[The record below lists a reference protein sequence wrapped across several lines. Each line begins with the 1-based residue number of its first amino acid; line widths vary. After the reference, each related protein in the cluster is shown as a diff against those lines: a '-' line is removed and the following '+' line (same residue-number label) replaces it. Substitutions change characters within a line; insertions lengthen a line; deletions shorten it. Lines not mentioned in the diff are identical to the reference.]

1 MSVRFL
7 AKDIYKRVHINT
19 GSNRLHVQVHVTG
32 TYTVHVHV
40 CTKSISRKSAK
51 TIQQAHQQ
59 QHNNIV
65 A

>member
-1 MSVRFL
+1 MFVRFL
-7 AKDIYKRVHINT
+7 AKDKRVHINT

-40 CTKSISRKSAK
+40 HVCTESISRKSAK